1 MCVHTLVKMCLC
13 HRSATELQFFS
24 WMCVHVHIPCCRV
37 CMAAV
42 GCSGTRPCLWRLRMC
57 CCWSCCIWISCCWKA
72 SCLLPNCCKP
82 QDKRQRVKQLG
93 NSVLN
98 VPKLVKK
105 FIHSYFMLSQ
115 FFHDPYGKRYA
126 SQNTMSYCKCIV
138 SSTRQKSAC
147 NYNLQQQK
155 IQIYKGITLKMSF

>member
-1 MCVHTLVKMCLC
+1 MCLC

-93 NSVLN
+93 NSVLSLT
-98 VPKLVKK
+98 KLVKK

-115 FFHDPYGKRYA
+115 FFMIHMERSHA
-126 SQNTMSYCKCIV
+126 SQNCLIQCHTVNVLWALLDKNLLVTII
-138 SSTRQKSAC
+138 
-147 NYNLQQQK
+147 YNNKKQQ
-155 IQIYKGITLKMSF
+155 ICKGITLKMNF